1 MFYVLEQEN
10 LPVSLVTK
18 LVASMHNVSTA
29 VQMSLV
35 MHESMH
41 RHCTPIARTLQSS
54 TGFMH
59 LSTVYTMSLKIL

>member
-1 MFYVLEQEN
+1 MFYVLGQEN

-35 MHESMH
+35 MHEKHASSLYS
-41 RHCTPIARTLQSS
+41 HCEDSAKQ
-54 TGFMH
+54 H
-59 LSTVYTMSLKIL
+59 